1 MRRVSAM
8 LRAAAPTRQDGDMD
22 TPQISHEPE
31 RKQYT
36 LTLDGAEIG
45 YARYE
50 DTATQR
56 VFTHTVVQPE
66 FGGRGFATNLIDFA
80 IADAR
85 SDDKRIVGECTMV
98 AHWLTKHP
106 ELAEYVDASSEA

>member
-1 MRRVSAM
+1 MRRVSEI
-8 LRAAAPTRQDGDMD
+8 LRGSAPTRQDGGMD
-22 TPQISHEPE
+22 TPTISHEPE

-45 YARYE
+45 QAKYR
-50 DTATQR
+50 DTETQR
-56 VFTHTVVQPE
+56 VFTHTVVEPE

-85 SDDKRIVGECTMV
+85 SDDKRIVGECSMV
-98 AHWLTKHP
+98 ARWLTKHP
-106 ELAEYVDASSEA
+106 ELADYVDAPSQG

>member
-1 MRRVSAM
+1 MRRVSVK
-8 LRAAAPTRQDGDMD
+8 LRTAARSRQDGGMD

-31 RKQYT
+31 RNQYT

-45 YARYE
+45 YAKYE
-50 DTATQR
+50 NTPTQR

-106 ELAEYVDASSEA
+106 ELSDYVDSASEG

>member
-1 MRRVSAM
+1 
-8 LRAAAPTRQDGDMD
+8 MD
-22 TPQISHEPE
+22 TPKITHDPARQ
-31 RKQYT
+31 QYT
-36 LTLDGAEIG
+36 LSLDGAEIG

-56 VFTHTVVQPE
+56 VFTHTVVLPE

-80 IADAR
+80 VADTRA
-85 SDDKRIVGECTMV
+85 DDKRIVGQCPMV

-106 ELAEYVDASSEA
+106 ELADYVDAESEA

>member
-1 MRRVSAM
+1 
-8 LRAAAPTRQDGDMD
+8 MD

-36 LTLDGAEIG
+36 LTLDGSEIG
-45 YARYE
+45 YAKYT
-50 DTATQR
+50 DTPTQR

-80 IADAR
+80 VADAR
-85 SDDKRIVGECTMV
+85 SDDRRIVGECPMV

-106 ELAEYVDASSEA
+106 ELADYVDAPPAA

>member
-1 MRRVSAM
+1 MRRVSANLHGGAM
-8 LRAAAPTRQDGDMD
+8 TGQDGGMD
-22 TPQISHEPE
+22 TPQISHEPD

-36 LTLDGAEIG
+36 LTLDGAAIG
-45 YARYE
+45 YAKYE
-50 DTATQR
+50 DTYTQR

-80 IADAR
+80 VADSR
-85 SDDKRIVGECTMV
+85 SDDKRIVGECPMV

-106 ELAEYVDASSEA
+106 ELDDYVDASEA